1 MPAGYEI
8 FTKFENQKYITT
20 DELKHMVSYVCGNLN
35 TNNSNYKYWYNKY
48 SYSSKAYEVCQW
60 QKERRFRPIAK
71 WGETICDG
79 ELVNY
84 FNEHKNCAKGCG
96 NVYYH

>member
-48 SYSSKAYEVCQW
+48 CYSSKAYVVCHW
-60 QKERRFRPIAK
+60 QKERGFRPIAK

-96 NVYYH
+96 NVYYY

>member
-35 TNNSNYKYWYNKY
+35 TNNSNYKY
-48 SYSSKAYEVCQW
+48 
-60 QKERRFRPIAK
+60 
-71 WGETICDG
+71 
-79 ELVNY
+79 
-84 FNEHKNCAKGCG
+84 
-96 NVYYH
+96 